1 MHGDGRL
8 IATTGPGRSEL
19 ERTVVI
25 ALGGNALTREDEV
38 GSYDQQM
45 ANARTMARSITTL
58 LAHQWRVVVVHGNG
72 PQVGNLAI
80 QAECAA
86 SVVPPQPLF
95 SLDAMTQGQLG
106 SMIVLALREECGDDV
121 KGVVSIVTHV
131 IVRRDDPGFGHP
143 TKPIGPFFKRERA
156 DAMVAAGRT
165 MVEDAGRGY
174 RQIVASPQ
182 PVAVLEADAV
192 RELVE
197 SGYLVVACG
206 GGGVPVAR
214 TVSGYRGVEAVID
227 KDYSAQRLATTINA
241 EALVLVTG
249 VESVQINF
257 GTPEQRAVHEMCVSE
272 AEDYS
277 ADGQFPAGSMG
288 PKIDACL
295 RFLHEGGSVAVITT
309 PELVLAA
316 LDGNRAANGD
326 SVGTR
331 IVRNRALAGGR

>member
-1 MHGDGRL
+1 V
-8 IATTGPGRSEL
+8 
-19 ERTVVI
+19 ERTAVI
-25 ALGGNALTREDEV
+25 ALGGNALTRENEV
-38 GSYDQQM
+38 GSYDQQL
-45 ANARTMARSITTL
+45 ANARSMARSISSL
-58 LAHQWRVVVVHGNG
+58 LAHDWRVVVVHGNG

-86 SVVPPQPLF
+86 DVVPPQPLF

-106 SMIVLALREECGDDV
+106 SMIGLALREECGDAV

-143 TKPIGPFFKRERA
+143 TKPIGPFFNRERA
-156 DAMVAAGRT
+156 EAMAAAGRT
-165 MVEDAGRGY
+165 MAEDAGRGF

-214 TVSGYRGVEAVID
+214 TVTGYRGIEAVID
-227 KDYSAQRLATTINA
+227 KDYSAQRLATTIGA

-249 VESVQINF
+249 VESVQVNF
-257 GTPEQRAVHEMCVSE
+257 GTPEQRPVHEMCLSE

-277 ADGQFPAGSMG
+277 ADGQFPSGSMG
-288 PKIDACL
+288 PKVDACL
-295 RFLHEGGSVAVITT
+295 RFLHEGGSVAVITV
-309 PELVLAA
+309 PELVLATLEGGA
-316 LDGNRAANGD
+316 ADGAA
-326 SVGTR
+326 VGTR
-331 IVRNRALAGGR
+331 IVPNRVLVGGG

>member
-1 MHGDGRL
+1 M
-8 IATTGPGRSEL
+8 
-19 ERTVVI
+19 ERTAVI
-25 ALGGNALTREDEV
+25 ALGGNALTRENEV
-38 GSYDQQM
+38 GSYDQQL
-45 ANARTMARSITTL
+45 ANARSMARSISSL
-58 LAHQWRVVVVHGNG
+58 LAHDWRVVVVHGNG

-86 SVVPPQPLF
+86 DVVPPQPLF

-106 SMIVLALREECGDDV
+106 SMIGLALREECGDAV

-143 TKPIGPFFKRERA
+143 TKPIGPFFNRQRA
-156 DAMVAAGRT
+156 EAMAAAGRT
-165 MVEDAGRGY
+165 MAEDAGRGF

-214 TVSGYRGVEAVID
+214 TVTGYRGIEAVID
-227 KDYSAQRLATTINA
+227 KDYSAQRLATTIGA

-249 VESVQINF
+249 VESVQVDF
-257 GTPEQRAVHEMCVSE
+257 GTPEQRPVHEMCLSE

-277 ADGQFPAGSMG
+277 ADGQFPPGSMG
-288 PKIDACL
+288 PKVDACL
-295 RFLHEGGSVAVITT
+295 RFLHEGGSVAVITV
-309 PELVLAA
+309 PELVLATLEGA
-316 LDGNRAANGD
+316 AADGAA
-326 SVGTR
+326 VGTR
-331 IVRNRALAGGR
+331 IVPNRVLVGGG

>member
-1 MHGDGRL
+1 M
-8 IATTGPGRSEL
+8 
-19 ERTVVI
+19 ERTAVI

-45 ANARTMARSITTL
+45 ANARMMARSISSL
-58 LAHQWRVVVVHGNG
+58 LAHDWRVVVVHGNG

-80 QAECAA
+80 QAESA
-86 SVVPPQPLF
+86 SDVVPPQPLF

-106 SMIVLALREECGDDV
+106 SMIVLALREECGDAV
-121 KGVVSIVTHV
+121 KGVVSVVTHV

-143 TKPIGPFFKRERA
+143 TKPIGPFFSRERA
-156 DAMVAAGRT
+156 EAMAASGRT
-165 MVEDAGRGY
+165 MAEDSGRGF

-182 PVAVLEADAV
+182 PMAVLEADAV

-214 TVSGYRGVEAVID
+214 TVSGYRGIEAVID

-257 GTPEQRAVHEMCVSE
+257 GTPEQRPVHEMCLSE

-277 ADGQFPAGSMG
+277 ADGQFPPGSMG

-295 RFLHEGGSVAVITT
+295 RFLHEGGSVAVVTT
-309 PELVLAA
+309 PELVLATLEGA
-316 LDGNRAANGD
+316 AEDGAAI
-326 SVGTR
+326 GTR
-331 IVRNRALAGGR
+331 IVPNHRVLVGGR